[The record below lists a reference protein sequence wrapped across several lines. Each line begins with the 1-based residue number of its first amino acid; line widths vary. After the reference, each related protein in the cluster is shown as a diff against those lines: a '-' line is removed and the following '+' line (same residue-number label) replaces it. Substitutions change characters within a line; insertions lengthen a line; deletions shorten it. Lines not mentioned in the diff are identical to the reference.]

1 MQGRRWWWTG
11 AATVIVA
18 GALVAVTARSGDD
31 GASPGDARCGPEQD
45 LIVTTTGDNG
55 DASIEVVG
63 PGGALARKISTD
75 TSGVSAS
82 TRPAASPD
90 GTRIAYTFAPDGD
103 YESAGPGLTELWS
116 MDPDGT
122 DDVQLTTGPKD
133 DEATWSPDGTTIAFS
148 DQEVGRIALVD
159 PDGTDRR
166 ALPGTRDGD
175 ALPAWS
181 PDGDWVAFIRGVDK
195 TSEVWVTTL
204 DGTGRRKVADVDAEW
219 RVSWLTWTPDGTRL
233 LAGGSKTGMW
243 SIDLDGT
250 VQRLAGRA
258 TMPSFSADGQRF
270 TFVHRPSNDDPFQLW
285 EGELLADRIERTR
298 PIPAAAAAFL
308 YSYFG
313 VAVIPC
319 QEVPEAPDPPGDDCG
334 GIALIA
340 SRWRGELA
348 EAPTPIAI
356 DPTTGTERA
365 VVPSWN
371 GASAAG
377 SPSGKELAVERAV
390 GEYESGGPETTT
402 IWTVG
407 LDGTDPERI
416 SEGPFDSQ
424 PAWSPDGSTIA
435 YETRPVAGRAGT
447 RLLATTRSA
456 SGTRTRVLD
465 EPPEAFHDRSP
476 AWSPDGRWVAFVRDR
491 DMAPASIELWVVRAD
506 GSDAR
511 RVASL
516 PLGYGGWPVWTPDG
530 ESVLVAGGAVQRVEV
545 ATGEVREIA
554 RYVDALTWTPEGALY
569 GLLTS
574 SGTRRLMRLRLGTD
588 RLLLDEVIELSGD
601 ATPVDRGLVEL
612 AAGGLA
618 GPLTA
623 TGCGQS

>member
-1 MQGRRWWWTG
+1 MHGRRWWWWTG
-11 AATVIVA
+11 AAAVFVA
-18 GALVAVTARSGDD
+18 GALVAVSDRSGDD
-31 GASPGDARCGPEQD
+31 DAIKGDERCGPEQD

-63 PGGALARKISTD
+63 PGGALSRKISTD

-90 GTRIAYTFAPDGD
+90 GTRIAYTFAPAGD
-103 YESAGPGLTELWS
+103 YESAGPGLTELWT
-116 MDPDGT
+116 MGPDGSDPT
-122 DDVQLTTGPKD
+122 RLTAGPRD
-133 DEATWSPDGTTIAFS
+133 DEAAWSPDGTTIAFS
-148 DQEVGRIALVD
+148 DQEAGSIALID
-159 PDGTDRR
+159 PDGTGRR
-166 ALPGTRDGD
+166 ALPGTKDGD

-181 PDGDWVAFIRGVDK
+181 PDATQLAFVRRDVD
-195 TSEVWVTTL
+195 TSEVWVTGM
-204 DGTGRRKVADVDAEW
+204 DGSGRRKLGDLDVDAW
-219 RVSWLTWTPDGTRL
+219 VSWLTWTPDGTRL
-233 LAGGSKTGMW
+233 LAGGSWTGTW

-258 TMPSFSADGQRF
+258 TMPSFSADGHRF
-270 TFVHRPSNDDPFQLW
+270 TFVHRPSNDDPWQLW
-285 EGELLADRIERTR
+285 EGELLADRIQRTR
-298 PIPAAAAAFL
+298 PIPAAAIGFL
-308 YSYFG
+308 YPYFG
-313 VAVIPC
+313 VAVITC
-319 QEVPEAPDPPGDDCG
+319 QQPPEAPDPPDDDCAG
-334 GIALIA
+334 LALIA

-371 GASAAG
+371 SASAAG
-377 SPSGKELAVERAV
+377 SPAGEELAVERAV
-390 GEYESGGPETTT
+390 GEYESSGPESTT

-407 LDGTDPERI
+407 LDGTDPDQI
-416 SEGPFDSQ
+416 SEGPFDSM

-435 YETRPVAGRAGT
+435 YETRPVVGRAGT
-447 RLLATTRSA
+447 RLLASTRSA

-465 EPPEAFHDRSP
+465 EPPEGFHDRSP
-476 AWSPDGRWVAFVRDR
+476 AWSPDGRLVAFVRDR
-491 DMAPASIELWVVRAD
+491 DMAPASTELWVVRSD
-506 GSDAR
+506 GTDAR
-511 RVASL
+511 QVASL

-574 SGTRRLMRLRLGTD
+574 SGTPRLVRLRLGTD
-588 RLLLDEVIELSGD
+588 RLLLDEVIDLSADGP
-601 ATPVDRGLVEL
+601 PVDRGVVGL
-612 AAGGLA
+612 AAGSLA

-623 TGCGQS
+623 AGCGP